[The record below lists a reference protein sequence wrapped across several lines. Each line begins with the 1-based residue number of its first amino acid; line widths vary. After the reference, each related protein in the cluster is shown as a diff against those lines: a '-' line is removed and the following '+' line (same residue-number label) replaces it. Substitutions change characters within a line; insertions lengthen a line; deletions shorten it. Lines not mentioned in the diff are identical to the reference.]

1 MASPHI
7 AGLAAYLL
15 GLGGDAPT
23 EPKELCSY
31 IAETGLEGVISDVP
45 DDTINSLAN
54 NGAGGGNST
63 ALFTRR
69 F

>member
-15 GLGGDAPT
+15 GLGGEAPT
-23 EPKELCSY
+23 DPKELCAY
-31 IAETGLEGVISDVP
+31 IAETGLQGVISGVP
-45 DDTINSLAN
+45 DDTANVLAN
-54 NGAGGGNST
+54 NGASGGNST
-63 ALFTRR
+63 VLFTKR

>member
-15 GLGGDAPT
+15 GQGNAPT
-23 EPKELCSY
+23 EPKELCAY
-31 IAETGLEGVISDVP
+31 IAETGLQGVISGVP
-45 DDTINSLAN
+45 DDTANTLAN
-54 NGAGGGNST
+54 NGASGGNST
-63 ALFTRR
+63 ALFTKR